1 MLKGDLTNSDSD
13 LRFYKSFA
21 NYYIRFY
28 IAFDSCNLILYNP
41 NVLQVFRRILETGR
55 WILRNGHFSFT
66 IFVLDIFAL
75 LTFRLSQMNRTRA
88 QTIITTPFRQWTS
101 IRSYWGKNKWSSS
114 ISCVHFREFVKKFLG
129 PTIRGN
135 PLTAGLKLMMNDDNR
150 NYLPNHADIV
160 RKLPVEQQ
168 QAAYNTDCWLIYCR
182 FLVIKRLQSTLM
194 ELAFTGAV
202 FRLFWIFS
210 HVILVIHLNVCV
222 CIILSFTLRL

>member
-55 WILRNGHFSFT
+55 WILGNGRFSFT
-66 IFVLDIFAL
+66 IFVLDIFVF

-101 IRSYWGKNKWSSS
+101 IRSYWGKNKWSPG

-160 RKLPVEQQ
+160 R
-168 QAAYNTDCWLIYCR
+168 
-182 FLVIKRLQSTLM
+182 
-194 ELAFTGAV
+194 
-202 FRLFWIFS
+202 
-210 HVILVIHLNVCV
+210 
-222 CIILSFTLRL
+222 IIGLSNNSRPHIIQTADLYIADSWW